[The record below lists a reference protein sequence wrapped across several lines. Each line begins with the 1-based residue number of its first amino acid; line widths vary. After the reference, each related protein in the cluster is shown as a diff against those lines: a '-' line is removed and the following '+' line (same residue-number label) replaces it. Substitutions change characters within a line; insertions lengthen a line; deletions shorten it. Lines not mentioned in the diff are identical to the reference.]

1 MVRAKG
7 KGLFSPSTYPSY
19 LALLTEKPPT
29 SSVEVWDVFGEGL
42 IKQPKLDPVIMHNI
56 ETRPCEQGNWDTWMD
71 LDPWNQV

>member
-7 KGLFSPSTYPSY
+7 KGLFSPSTYPLY

-42 IKQPKLDPVIMHNI
+42 ISQ
-56 ETRPCEQGNWDTWMD
+56 TA
-71 LDPWNQV
+71 